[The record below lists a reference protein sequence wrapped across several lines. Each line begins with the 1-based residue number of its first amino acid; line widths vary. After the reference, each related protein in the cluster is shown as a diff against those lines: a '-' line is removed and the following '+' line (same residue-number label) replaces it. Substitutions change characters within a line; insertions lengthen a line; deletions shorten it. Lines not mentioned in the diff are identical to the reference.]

1 MFGHAKMRGA
11 VRSRRPYLCK
21 NARIMEGEGAGK
33 CFRPWF
39 AAGFAACRN
48 VSRVPNES
56 GAPGFPPGGE
66 VLRGLVLVNQVRG
79 SVWAID
85 FPVYENTLV
94 TFLAYPVLGA
104 AVTVS

>member
-1 MFGHAKMRGA
+1 MQKCEDYGRGGGWEVLSTVVCCGVCGMPKRFTGA
-11 VRSRRPYLCK
+11 QRQRR
-21 NARIMEGEGAGK
+21 A
-33 CFRPWF
+33 WF
-39 AAGFAACRN
+39 
-48 VSRVPNES
+48 SS
-56 GAPGFPPGGE
+56 GGE

>member
-1 MFGHAKMRGA
+1 M
-11 VRSRRPYLCK
+11 
-21 NARIMEGEGAGK
+21 
-33 CFRPWF
+33 
-39 AAGFAACRN
+39 
-48 VSRVPNES
+48 
-56 GAPGFPPGGE
+56 
-66 VLRGLVLVNQVRG
+66 RGLVLVNQVRG